1 MTPPPDESAIGG
13 HAKHEPS
20 ASTGIGPAGRSS
32 GGGASIP
39 LADFQK
45 VSLRVG
51 MIAQALPHPNADRL
65 LVLQVD
71 VGGEPPQRLQVV
83 AGIKAQYA
91 VDTLVGR
98 SVIVVT
104 NLAPATIRG
113 VESQGMVLAASR
125 EQELTLVVPDR
136 PIATGAVV
144 K

>member
-1 MTPPPDESAIGG
+1 M
-13 HAKHEPS
+13 
-20 ASTGIGPAGRSS
+20 
-32 GGGASIP
+32 SIP

-51 MIAQALPHPNADRL
+51 TIAEAVPHPNADRL

-104 NLAPATIRG
+104 NLEPATIRG

-125 EQELTLVVPDR
+125 DQELTLVVPER
-136 PIATGAVV
+136 PIVTGAVV